1 MNEINNITLEQV
13 HRWLVA
19 SDDTF
24 PTTGSVLDAIVDPSD
39 NSIIAKW
46 IDDEDEEVYRDA
58 IADTRDPNAA
68 KRVYQFEPKICFT
81 RVWLNDDGSGK
92 QIPSAQR
99 LTDQDVHEIS
109 QRMRKAKLRRPGNAE
124 TAWVTE

>member
-1 MNEINNITLEQV
+1 MNNITLEQV

-24 PTTGSVLDAIVDPSD
+24 PTTGSVLDAIVDPADS
-39 NSIIAKW
+39 SVIAKW

-58 IADTRDPNAA
+58 IADAKDPNAA

-81 RVWLNDDGSGK
+81 RVRLDDGGT
-92 QIPSAQR
+92 PSAQR
-99 LTDQDVHEIS
+99 LTDKDVHEIS